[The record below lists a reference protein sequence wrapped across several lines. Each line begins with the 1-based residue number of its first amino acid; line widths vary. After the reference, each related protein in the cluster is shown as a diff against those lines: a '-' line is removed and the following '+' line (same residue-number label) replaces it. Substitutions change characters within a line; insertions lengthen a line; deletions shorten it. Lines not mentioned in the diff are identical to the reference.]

1 MKFNQLMKK
10 IGYNTVVNVYKVTAI
25 EHDEEG
31 TVSTSSAPIG
41 TFKRYDQ
48 VPEEIWT
55 ASIYEIMPGTE
66 DTLLVLI
73 EGVSNED

>member
-10 IGYNTVVNVYKVTAI
+10 IGYNTVVNVYRVT
-25 EHDEEG
+25 
-31 TVSTSSAPIG
+31 
-41 TFKRYDQ
+41 
-48 VPEEIWT
+48 
-55 ASIYEIMPGTE
+55 SIYEIMPGTE

>member
-31 TVSTSSAPIG
+31 TISTRSAPVG
-41 TFKRYDQ
+41 TFKRYDR
-48 VPEEIWT
+48 VPEDIWT
-55 ASIYEIMPGTE
+55 ASIYEIMAEEKG
-66 DTLLVLI
+66 VLTVMI
-73 EGVSNED
+73 E

>member
-10 IGYNTVVNVYKVTAI
+10 IGYNTVVDVYRVTSI
-25 EHDEEG
+25 EHAEDG

-41 TFKRYDQ
+41 TFKRCDR
-48 VPEEIWT
+48 VPEEIWK

-66 DTLLVLI
+66 DTLGVLI

>member
-1 MKFNQLMKK
+1 MRLKQLIRKMS
-10 IGYNTVVNVYKVTAI
+10 YNTAVKVLKIVKTEQSDSEKEFQCI
-25 EHDEEG
+25 DVG
-31 TVSTSSAPIG
+31 TYS
-41 TFKRYDQ
+41 RYSR

>member
-1 MKFNQLMKK
+1 MRFSQIFLTM
-10 IGYNTVVNVYKVTAI
+10 GYNTVVNVYKVTAI

>member
-10 IGYNTVVNVYKVTAI
+10 VGYNTVVNVYRVTAI

-31 TVSTSSAPIG
+31 TISTSSAPIG
-41 TFKRYDQ
+41 TFKRCDR
-48 VPEEIWT
+48 VPEEIWK

-66 DTLLVLI
+66 DALLVLI